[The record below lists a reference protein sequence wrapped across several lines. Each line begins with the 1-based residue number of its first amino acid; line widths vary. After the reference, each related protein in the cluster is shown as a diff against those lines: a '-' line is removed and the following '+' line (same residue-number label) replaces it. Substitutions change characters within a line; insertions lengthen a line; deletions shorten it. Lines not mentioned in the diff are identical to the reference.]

1 MGSFDDFVEE
11 KKPVE
16 KTEDPLR
23 SKIDEIDRVLEKREV
38 QEDIA
43 DFEPVE
49 PEPEKKSY
57 LDKVKQKTGSQK
69 KKIQEKR
76 EPKKDEEPEWTF
88 EEKKAVKN
96 KFIAK
101 IKERK
106 RVSRREKKRIL
117 GGEENPVVNS
127 QKMVIGLA
135 FVSMIFLFMFWQYNP
150 ANDAI
155 TAIVFMIGACLF
167 LPLGAILGWMFMD
180 PFMRCK
186 IMRKMTKGR
195 KNFGIVNF
203 VGKSNKIITR
213 IKNFDEDL
221 IWIKNKCWALT
232 KEGIYEIDKHG
243 EQATDKQALDPD
255 SFVTVTESV
264 PTMFIDINSI
274 QPLTLHESGRERIA
288 PEELG
293 SVLKGWVDNQMAKV
307 MFLKRSL
314 DLYFVIVILCSI
326 ASAYFGYANNQK
338 IAELEE
344 TIKELGRQ
352 LQQMIVLPPYNFF

>member
-11 KKPVE
+11 EKPVE
-16 KTEDPLR
+16 KSEDPVR
-23 SKIDEIDRVLEKREV
+23 SKIDEIDRVLEKREIK
-38 QEDIA
+38 EDIA

-49 PEPEKKSY
+49 NPKPEKKSY
-57 LDKVKQKTGSQK
+57 MDKVKEKTGSQK
-69 KKIQEKR
+69 KKIQEK
-76 EPKKDEEPEWTF
+76 KKNDDLDPEWTD
-88 EEKKAVKN
+88 EEKKAVKQN
-96 KFIAK
+96 FIK
-101 IKERK
+101 KLKLKK
-106 RVSRREKKRIL
+106 RVSRRERNRIL
-117 GGEENPVVNS
+117 GGEKSPVVES
-127 QKMVIGLA
+127 QKLVIGLA
-135 FVSMIFLFMFWQYNP
+135 FVSMIFLFAFWQYNP
-150 ANDAI
+150 TNDAI
-155 TAIVFMIGACLF
+155 TAIVFMIGACMF

-195 KNFGIVNF
+195 KNYGIVNF

-232 KEGIYEIDKHG
+232 KEGIYEIDKNG

-274 QPLTLHESGRERIA
+274 QPLTLHETGREKIA

-326 ASAYFGYANNQK
+326 AGAYFGYINNQK
-338 IAELEE
+338 IADLEQAVNELSRRLQAGM
-344 TIKELGRQ
+344 IK
-352 LQQMIVLPPYNFF
+352 PPFNFF

>member
-16 KTEDPLR
+16 KTEDPVR
-23 SKIDEIDRVLEKREV
+23 SKLDEIDRVLEERQVK
-38 QEDIA
+38 EDIS
-43 DFEPVE
+43 DFVAIDKE

-57 LDKVKQKTGSQK
+57 LDKVKDKTGSQK

-76 EPKKDEEPEWTF
+76 EEKKEDVEWTV
-88 EEKKAVKN
+88 EEKKSVKE
-96 KFIAK
+96 KFIKK
-101 IKERK
+101 IKAGRKERK
-106 RVSRREKKRIL
+106 RIMK
-117 GGEENPVVNS
+117 EERNFVVDT
-127 QKMVIGLA
+127 QKMVTGLA
-135 FVSMIFLFMFWQYNP
+135 FVAMIFLFMFWQYNP

-155 TAIVFMIGACLF
+155 TVIIFMIGAFLF

-203 VGKSNKIITR
+203 VGKSNKIITK

-221 IWIKNKCWALT
+221 IWIKNKCWAMT
-232 KEGIYEIDKHG
+232 KEGIYEIDKNG

-274 QPLTLHESGRERIA
+274 QPLTLHETGREKIA

-293 SVLKGWVDNQMAKV
+293 STLKGWVDNQMAKV

-344 TIKELGRQ
+344 TVKELGRQ
-352 LQQMIVLPPYNFF
+352 LQQMIIMPPFNFF